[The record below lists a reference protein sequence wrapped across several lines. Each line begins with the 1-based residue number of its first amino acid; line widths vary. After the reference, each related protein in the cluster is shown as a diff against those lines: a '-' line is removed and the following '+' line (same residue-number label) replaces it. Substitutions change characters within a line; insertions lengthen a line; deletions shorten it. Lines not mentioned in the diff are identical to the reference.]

1 MSGTDIDYDG
11 LAAGFDEI
19 LPLLAPVTD
28 GLAARAPGLVTGAAV
43 LDVAC
48 GTGEP
53 GLTLAERHGGL
64 RLLGVDASER
74 MIAIARAKAARRGLF
89 GVRHEVMNAQK
100 LDVED
105 RSVDVVVSR
114 FGLLS
119 FADPEAEAREVER
132 VLRPGGSVAV
142 ATWDAPEAN
151 TITHALMAAAEAS
164 LPAPV
169 KAVAEQQARYAEPGL
184 RESWLRGAGLVDVTS
199 ETFGWNADFRDEAA
213 LWSLA
218 SGPAMLGAFST
229 NIDDAIRD
237 AFRAAMAEH
246 RGADGSYT
254 IPYACRLIF
263 ARKNSH
269 LNI

>member
-28 GLAARAPGLVTGAAV
+28 RLAARTPGLVTGAAV

-74 MIAIARAKAARRGLF
+74 MIGIARAKAARRGLF

-119 FADPEAEAREVER
+119 FADPAAEAREVER

-151 TITHALMAAAEAS
+151 TITHALMAAAGAS
-164 LPAPV
+164 VPAPV
-169 KAVAEQQARYAEPGL
+169 KAVTEQQARYAEPGL

-199 ETFGWNADFRDEAA
+199 EIFSWEAGFPDEAA

-218 SGPAMLGAFST
+218 AGPAMLGAFSPK
-229 NIDDAIRD
+229 IDDAIRD
-237 AFRAAMAEH
+237 AFGAAMAEH
-246 RGADGSYT
+246 RGADGSYA